1 MSSLILTALGARSP
15 DITTY
20 CLGERTY
27 TTQYCCLALARTIEP
42 PVGKILVL
50 LTAAAAET
58 NRKPLLDEAAAL
70 GITCEILDI
79 SEGKTIDEVWSV
91 FDKIIQRLSRAVNRQ
106 RVILDITNSFR
117 HLPLLFFTS
126 LSYLEATHKAELAG
140 IFYGAFDNRMENRT
154 PIFDLSPLT
163 ALVKGS
169 FAVKSFMETG
179 GVETL
184 GEFLREM
191 PGFDERVSRYFDKK
205 LKEYHPMQASG
216 LSIEAGL
223 LAQDLL
229 RMFPNLFA
237 GNARFTAGRELA
249 ETLRDSLERVAFR
262 GEQKSDKKALVLDIA
277 ELERQLNF
285 IDEKLNHKNVAH
297 ALLLLREWRI
307 NRIWLAQN
315 PDGSWLTPKDRFKQ
329 IEGRLHGFSRDEYPA
344 GGLFEDL
351 IDTRNRFA
359 HGGFR
364 QQFVKIDKCL
374 KQARTLF
381 DLCREHLY
389 DDAWW
394 RFPELPERSGKL
406 LVSGLGSSVGLL
418 YTALQHTAPDRALV
432 LTSAQVQGRIP
443 EICSRAGNIAPEKLE
458 TFLLNEVFTGFDEAD
473 GLVKRMEPHLLAAS
487 EILINLTGGTTC
499 MQWVMQAVYERACR
513 LGLTVRRVAFVDRRP
528 TADQQQNPFVQGEL
542 IEIDPPHG
550 DSKQR

>member
-1 MSSLILTALGARSP
+1 MSSLILTALGNSKLEK
-15 DITTY
+15 TTY
-20 CLGERTY
+20 CLGERYY
-27 TTQYCCLALARTIEP
+27 TTKYFCLALAQTLEP
-42 PVGKILVL
+42 PVGRILAL
-50 LTAAAAET
+50 LTAAAADKHQK
-58 NRKPLLDEAAAL
+58 NLVAEATAL

-91 FDKIIQRLSRAVNRQ
+91 FDKIIQRLSPAVNRQ

-126 LSYLEATHKAELAG
+126 LSYLEATRKAELAG
-140 IFYGAFDNRMENRT
+140 IFYGAYEHRDKETDRT

-262 GEQKSDKKALVLDIA
+262 GEKKSDKKALVLDIA

-285 IDEKLNHKNVAH
+285 IDEKLNHQNVAH
-297 ALLLLREWRI
+297 ALLLLREWAI
-307 NRIWLAQN
+307 NRIWLAQK
-315 PDGSWLTPKDRFKQ
+315 PDGSWLTPNDRFSK
-329 IEGRLHGFSRDEYPA
+329 IEGRLHGFTRNEYPA
-344 GGLFEDL
+344 GELFELLRDP
-351 IDTRNRFA
+351 RNRFA
-359 HGGFR
+359 HSGFR
-364 QQFVKIDKCL
+364 QQFIKIDKCL
-374 KQARTLF
+374 KQARSIF
-381 DLCREHLY
+381 DLCREHLH
-389 DDAWW
+389 DDTWW
-394 RFPELPERSGKL
+394 RFPELPKRSGKL
-406 LVSGLGSSVGLL
+406 LVSGLGSSIGLL
-418 YTALQHTAPDRALV
+418 YTAFLHTAPDRALV

-458 TFLLNEVFTGFDEAD
+458 TFLLNEVFTGFDETD

-499 MQWVMQAVYERACR
+499 MQWVMQALYERACR

-542 IEIDPPHG
+542 IEID
-550 DSKQR
+550 R